1 MKRILFSLLALFFG
15 TFAIAQTNIFP
26 STGGVGIG
34 TLSLGSSLLKIHSNG
49 NNYSHVLLTN
59 TANLSYGLQFGY
71 INAAGNDSEI
81 WNWENG
87 YFRIATNN
95 IERFKISS
103 SGDVGIG
110 TSTPGARLHVV
121 GGNIASEAAV
131 ISQGYN
137 ASWTNGATFM
147 DYNPSLGY
155 GRIGA
160 YDYSTPS
167 WKNLVMEGGSLG
179 IGTITPTEKLEIVD
193 IEPSLRIRSTD
204 ASKSSTLKLDWG
216 TGNNHGLHLSYY
228 PYTAVGFIDNMY
240 QATAGTV
247 YGDVHFRR
255 NVAGAM
261 TTTMVLKAENGN
273 VGIGTTSPS
282 EKLEVNGNTLING
295 QITALGGTPVL
306 KLNDNDASN
315 TVEMASWVS
324 FQAQGIEKGYVGFG
338 SENNNY
344 LYLINQD
351 GDLYIKG
358 NKITIDGYTVV
369 NGNLESQKVKVTA
382 TPGSVPDYV
391 FQPNYKLQTLNELEA
406 FIKANSHLPNIPNAK
421 EIETNGQDVGDLQ
434 LKLLEKIEEL
444 TLYLIQENK
453 ENSNLKKQMTTVQD
467 QNTELKNRVQQLE
480 SAGISPLGR
489 LSGANNEEVKLLKEL
504 ISKFSAQN
512 LELLKRIE
520 KLEKR

>member
-228 PYTAVGFIDNMY
+228 PNTAVGFIDNMY

-247 YGDVHFRR
+247 YGDLYFRR

-273 VGIGTTSPS
+273 VGIGTTTPI
-282 EKLEVNGNTLING
+282 EKLEVNGNTLI
-295 QITALGGTPVL
+295 
-306 KLNDNDASN
+306 
-315 TVEMASWVS
+315 
-324 FQAQGIEKGYVGFG
+324 QGNIEA
-338 SENNNY
+338 
-344 LYLINQD
+344 
-351 GDLYIKG
+351 
-358 NKITIDGYTVV
+358 T
-369 NGNLESQKVKVTA
+369 KVKVTA

-391 FQPNYKLQTLNELEA
+391 FSKDFALRTIPELEA

-444 TLYLIQENK
+444 TLYTIEQEKKIEIHSK
-453 ENSNLKKQMTTVQD
+453 ENL
-467 QNTELKNRVQQLE
+467 ELKNENQELKSTLQ
-480 SAGISPLGR
+480 
-489 LSGANNEEVKLLKEL
+489 EV
-504 ISKFSAQN
+504 
-512 LELLKRIE
+512 LKRIE
-520 KLEKR
+520 KLESSQKVSVAKTKTTKQSQL

>member
-273 VGIGTTSPS
+273 VGIGTTTPI
-282 EKLEVNGNTLING
+282 EKLEVNGNTLI
-295 QITALGGTPVL
+295 
-306 KLNDNDASN
+306 
-315 TVEMASWVS
+315 
-324 FQAQGIEKGYVGFG
+324 QGNIEA
-338 SENNNY
+338 
-344 LYLINQD
+344 
-351 GDLYIKG
+351 
-358 NKITIDGYTVV
+358 T
-369 NGNLESQKVKVTA
+369 KVKVTA

-391 FQPNYKLQTLNELEA
+391 FSKDFALRTIPELEA

-444 TLYLIQENK
+444 TLYTIEQEKKIEIHSK
-453 ENSNLKKQMTTVQD
+453 ENL
-467 QNTELKNRVQQLE
+467 ELKNENQELKSTLQ
-480 SAGISPLGR
+480 
-489 LSGANNEEVKLLKEL
+489 EV
-504 ISKFSAQN
+504 
-512 LELLKRIE
+512 LKRIE
-520 KLEKR
+520 KLESSQKVSVAKTKTTKQSQL